1 MPSPTPTPEQGYP
14 RLSEILQY
22 RVLRFQPMYTVT
34 ETAAIFGVN
43 RRTVLKMIA
52 TGRIQPRD
60 LPGRARFLAA
70 DLEAYLNN
78 RNNNNHDNNNQ
89 KHECR

>member
-1 MPSPTPTPEQGYP
+1 MSPTPTPEQRYP

-22 RVLRFQPMYTVT
+22 RELHFQPMYTVT

-52 TGRIQPRD
+52 AGRIQPRD

-78 RNNNNHDNNNQ
+78 RSNNHDNNNQ
-89 KHECR
+89 KHEGR